1 MSSTYVLG
9 LVFSGLVLVVI
20 FLRLRNAGMKEKYAT
35 WWIIIAMV
43 VLLASIFPG
52 LLSWISDRLGV
63 AVPLNLGFFFSGIV
77 LLFITLQY
85 SVDLSRAD
93 ERTRRLTEEIAL
105 LRDDVDQ
112 LKNQT
117 SVDSGGEE

>member
-20 FLRLRNAGMKEKYAT
+20 FLRLRNSGMKEKYAT
-35 WWIIIAMV
+35 WWIIIAVV
-43 VLLASIFPG
+43 VLLASVFPS

-112 LKNQT
+112 LKNRT
-117 SVDSGGEE
+117 PVDSGGEE